1 MRLRSFAGRNEGEL
15 FRGVANDF
23 ALRQRLLQF
32 INLCLGEVGVAVL
45 LPLFIFGTIDKR
57 IGTEQRNHQRLHT
70 TITLHVGLV
79 CLL

>member
-32 INLCLGEVGVAVL
+32 INLCLGEVGVAIETHRFQLCEL
-45 LPLFIFGTIDKR
+45 LQTLHGGQLVAAEP
-57 IGTEQRNHQRLHT
+57 QRL
-70 TITLHVGLV
+70 
-79 CLL
+79 